1 MAFGRKLARTEEGH
15 LALVLAEARI
25 GDSVGL
31 FEGRKTP
38 LVIRPV
44 GDLWPLVRDSYLHGI
59 MNGEAFGESCHDIH
73 LI

>member
-1 MAFGRKLARTEEGH
+1 MAFGRKLAGTEEGY

-31 FEGRKTP
+31 FKSGKTP

-44 GDLWPLVRDSYLHGI
+44 GDSWQLVGDSHVHGI
-59 MNGEAFGESCHDIH
+59 MNGEAFNKSCRDIH
-73 LI
+73 L